1 MSLLRNLAGGL
12 RALFGK
18 EQVER
23 EMDEEL
29 RGYLDA
35 AVNEK
40 MRRGMSREQALRAA
54 RIEMGGPES
63 VKEHVRAVGWESMVE
78 TLWQDLRFGLRLI
91 RFNPAFAAAAILSLA
106 LGIGANTAI
115 FQLLDAIRMRTLPV
129 KNPQDL
135 GEVRIAERNGATGS
149 FVTRYPKL
157 TNPQWEQIRTQQQ
170 GFSGLFAWGP
180 TVFNISPGG
189 EVHYVQGLW
198 VSGEFFDVLG
208 IEPEKGRLLSPP
220 DDQPGCASPG
230 VVISHAFWQRELGG
244 EASVLGRKI
253 SVEKHPFEVI
263 GVAPASFHG
272 VEVGRNFDVAL
283 PLCVEP
289 VIRSEFSV
297 LNRRDGWWL
306 TVMGRMKP
314 GWTLE
319 QASAQAR
326 AISPGIFEATLPAEF
341 DGGDAKHYLGYKL
354 GVFPAD
360 TGVSEL
366 RSTYEN
372 PLWLMLGL
380 AALVLLIASANLAN
394 LMLARASARE
404 REIGMR
410 MAVGATRGRL
420 IRQLLAESLLLGLS
434 GAFFGAL
441 LANGLTQLLVAS
453 ISTSNEPLFVDLAMD
468 WRMLGFTTAITLL
481 TCALFG
487 LTPALR
493 ATQVAPGAVLKYG
506 GRSTTSSR
514 ARFGLRRVLVVSQ
527 IAMSLVLVV
536 GALLFGRSLQK
547 LATLDAGFTQD
558 GVLGLGLDLTALHL
572 PVERRAEFKRQLLD
586 QVRNIPGVESAA
598 EAGIVP
604 LSGDGMNRQAL
615 VNHAGQI
622 VEGKSELNEISP
634 KYFATWRT
642 PILAGRDFDERDT
655 LQSPLVAIVNE
666 TFAKKYLGGGNPVGA
681 TFRVKS
687 ESKETGPYQIVG
699 LAKDAKLYDLREEFL
714 PTMYMPVA
722 QKAHPEQEETILIRS
737 ETSLFGLISSLKST
751 VQQFSRGVDMN
762 FTPYRQ
768 MVETSLLR
776 DRLMARLS
784 GFFGILAVLLA
795 TVGLYGVIA
804 YMVERR
810 TSEIGIRMALGA
822 NRGSILRLV
831 LREASVLLGVGL
843 LIGTALAL
851 VGSRAAATMLF
862 GLKPTDFLTYVLAV
876 TSLSAVA
883 ALASFL
889 PARRAARLDPV
900 AALRNE

>member
-1 MSLLRNLAGGL
+1 MSLLRNLASGL
-12 RALFGK
+12 RGLFRK
-18 EQVER
+18 NQVER
-23 EMDEEL
+23 EMDEEW

-35 AVNEK
+35 AVKEK
-40 MRRGMSREQALRAA
+40 IHRGMSREQALRAA
-54 RIEMGGPES
+54 RIEMGGAES
-63 VKEHVRAVGWESMVE
+63 VKEQVRAVSWESLVE
-78 TLWQDLRFGLRLI
+78 ALWQDLKFGLRLL

-129 KNPQDL
+129 KNPQEL
-135 GEVRIAERNGATGS
+135 AEVRIAERNGATGS

-170 GFSGLFAWGP
+170 GFSGSFAWGP
-180 TVFNISPGG
+180 TTFNISPGG
-189 EVHYVQGLW
+189 EVHNVQGMW

-208 IEPEKGRLLSPP
+208 IEPEQGRLLSPP
-220 DDQPGCASPG
+220 DDRPGCASPG
-230 VVISHAFWQRELGG
+230 VVISHSFWKREFGG
-244 EASVLGRKI
+244 DPSVLGRKI
-253 SVEKHPFEVI
+253 TIEKHPFEVM
-263 GVAPASFHG
+263 GVTPPSFYG

-289 VIRSEFSV
+289 IIRSEFSV

-306 TVMGRMKP
+306 TVMGRLKP
-314 GWTLE
+314 GWTIE
-319 QASAQAR
+319 QASAQSR
-326 AISPGIFEATLPAEF
+326 TISPGIFEATLPAEF
-341 DGGDAKHYLGYKL
+341 DAGDAKHYRGYKL

-380 AALVLLIASANLAN
+380 AGLVLLIASANLAN

-410 MAVGATRGRL
+410 LAVGATRGRL
-420 IRQLLAESLLLGLS
+420 IRQLLAESLLLGLG
-434 GAFFGAL
+434 GALFGAL

-453 ISTSNEPLFVDLAMD
+453 ISTANQRLFVDLPLD
-468 WRMLGFTTAITLL
+468 WRMLGFTAAITFL

-493 ATQVAPGAVLKYG
+493 ATQVAPGAVLKTA
-506 GRSTTSSR
+506 GRSATGGPS
-514 ARFGLRRVLVVSQ
+514 RFGLRRVLVVSQ
-527 IAMSLVLVV
+527 IAMSLTLVV
-536 GALLFGRSLQK
+536 GAILFSRSLQK
-547 LATLDAGFTQD
+547 LATLDAGFTQN
-558 GVLGLGLDLTALHL
+558 GVLEIDLDLTALHL
-572 PVERRAEFKRQLLD
+572 PAERRAEFKRFVLQ
-586 QVRNIPGVESAA
+586 QVRAIPGVDSVA

-604 LSGDGMNRQAL
+604 LSGDGQNRQVL
-615 VNHAGQI
+615 VNKAGQV

-634 KYFATWRT
+634 LYFATWRT

-655 LQSPLVAIVNE
+655 LTSPLVAIVNE
-666 TFAKKYLGGGNPVGA
+666 AFAKKYLTGTNPVGA
-681 TFRVKS
+681 TFRVKRENK
-687 ESKETGPYQIVG
+687 ESGPFQIVG
-699 LAKDAKLYDLREEFL
+699 LVKDAKLYDLREAFL
-714 PTMYMPVA
+714 PTMFMPVA
-722 QKAHPEQEETILIRS
+722 QKERPEQDETILIRS
-737 ETSLFGLISSLKST
+737 QASLFSLISALKSA
-751 VQQFSRGVDMN
+751 VQQISRGIDMD
-762 FTPYRQ
+762 FTPFDKL
-768 MVETSLLR
+768 VEVSLLR

-784 GFFGILAVLLA
+784 GFFGILAALLA

-822 NRGSILRLV
+822 DRGSIVRLV

-843 LIGTALAL
+843 LIGTLLSL

-862 GLKPTDFLTYVLAV
+862 GLKPTDFVTYVLAAA
-876 TSLSAVA
+876 SLSAVA
-883 ALASFL
+883 GLASFL
-889 PARRAARLDPV
+889 PARRAAQLDPM